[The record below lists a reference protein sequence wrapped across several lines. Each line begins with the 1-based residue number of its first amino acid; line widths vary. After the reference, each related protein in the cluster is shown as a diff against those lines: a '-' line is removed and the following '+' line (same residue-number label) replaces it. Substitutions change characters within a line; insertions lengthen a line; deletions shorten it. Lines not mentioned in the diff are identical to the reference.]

1 MKLYNTFSREKEI
14 FRPINSNEVL
24 IYACGPTVYNYIHIG
39 NARPICVF
47 DVLRR
52 YLEYLGYNVKYVQNF
67 TDIDDKIIKKAQE
80 NNTNYEN
87 ISSKY
92 IEEYKKDAS
101 GLNIKEA
108 SVHPKATENIKEII
122 NIIQNLINKKFA
134 YVLNN
139 GDVYFRTKKFKNYG
153 KLSGQSTD
161 ELQSGARISV
171 DETKENP
178 LDFALWK
185 SSKPGEPHWESPWG
199 NGRPGWHIECSA
211 MAQKYLG
218 DTIDIDCGG
227 QDLIFPHHENEIAQ
241 SECFTDKKFA
251 NYWIH
256 NGYIN
261 VNNNKMSKSL
271 NNFFTVREISEKY
284 GYEPIRFLMISSH
297 YRTPINFSEEIIIQC
312 KNSLERLYNFKQNL
326 DFILENSED
335 NTQKYDFDLKIYKQK
350 FLDALNDDLN
360 TADAISVMFELIKDV
375 NINILNKNKI
385 CKFEI
390 LNIKNLFEEFVNIL
404 GLLYEN
410 KKNIK
415 NEDVEIQNLIKLRE
429 KARKEKNWK
438 LADEIRD
445 KLKLLNITI
454 EDTPQGTKFVY
465 NK

>member
-1 MKLYNTFSREKEI
+1 
-14 FRPINSNEVL
+14 
-24 IYACGPTVYNYIHIG
+24 
-39 NARPICVF
+39 
-47 DVLRR
+47 
-52 YLEYLGYNVKYVQNF
+52 
-67 TDIDDKIIKKAQE
+67 
-80 NNTNYEN
+80 
-87 ISSKY
+87 
-92 IEEYKKDAS
+92 
-101 GLNIKEA
+101 
-108 SVHPKATENIKEII
+108 
-122 NIIQNLINKKFA
+122 
-134 YVLNN
+134 
-139 GDVYFRTKKFKNYG
+139 
-153 KLSGQSTD
+153 
-161 ELQSGARISV
+161 
-171 DETKENP
+171 
-178 LDFALWK
+178 
-185 SSKPGEPHWESPWG
+185 
-199 NGRPGWHIECSA
+199 
-211 MAQKYLG
+211 
-218 DTIDIDCGG
+218 
-227 QDLIFPHHENEIAQ
+227 
-241 SECFTDKKFA
+241 
-251 NYWIH
+251 
-256 NGYIN
+256 
-261 VNNNKMSKSL
+261 MSKSL
-271 NNFFTVREISEKY
+271 NNFFTDREISEKY